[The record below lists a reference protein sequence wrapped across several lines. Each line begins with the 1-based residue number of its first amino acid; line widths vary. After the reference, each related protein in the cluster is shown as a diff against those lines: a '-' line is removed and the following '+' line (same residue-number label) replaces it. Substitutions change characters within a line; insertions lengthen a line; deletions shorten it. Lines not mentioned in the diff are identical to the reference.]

1 MPFKIDAGG
10 DSKQYTTHVL
20 IRPLFVEFMLFIR
33 KFPGWTVGGWVITI
47 MHYTHFSTGEKL
59 KSKFSQGTAKFIN
72 NGENVGSKIR
82 LLDADENI

>member
-1 MPFKIDAGG
+1 M
-10 DSKQYTTHVL
+10 
-20 IRPLFVEFMLFIR
+20 EC
-33 KFPGWTVGGWVITI
+33 GWVGGWVITI